1 MTTRHNRMP
10 SDADRETFSLAPGGL
25 ARAAP
30 IMPQLG
36 MPPMTREAKESKEQA
51 QAWDASLN
59 RIFQAMHGEDTAKY
73 LAYFKAR
80 LEVEENY
87 TRSLEKL
94 GSIAKGGSKG
104 SGPNTNN
111 AGGINNAPGAG
122 PGAQGSG
129 NGVYSDPEEFPSTLQ
144 LAYDALLETTQQ
156 VYIRRRPF
164 LRLLRNLT
172 GALVGL
178 KVHATTFS
186 TCRFT
191 LNPKSL
197 LELNTHSSINLL
209 NRKPT
214 RSSART
220 TKSL

>member
-1 MTTRHNRMP
+1 MP
-10 SDADRETFSLAPGGL
+10 SDADRETFSLAPSGL
-25 ARAAP
+25 TRAAP

-59 RIFQAMHGEDTAKY
+59 RIFQTMHGDDTAKY

-94 GSIAKGGSKG
+94 ASSAKGGSRG
-104 SGPNTNN
+104 SNPNNVGGNGNN
-111 AGGINNAPGAG
+111 TSGAG

-129 NGVYSDPEEFPSTLQ
+129 GGGTYSDPEEFPSTLQ
-144 LAYDALLETTQQ
+144 LAYDALMETTQQ

-172 GALVGL
+172 GALAGL
-178 KVHATTFS
+178 KVHATT
-186 TCRFT
+186 
-191 LNPKSL
+191 NPHFKR
-197 LELNTHSSINLL
+197 N
-209 NRKPT
+209 
-214 RSSART
+214 
-220 TKSL
+220 